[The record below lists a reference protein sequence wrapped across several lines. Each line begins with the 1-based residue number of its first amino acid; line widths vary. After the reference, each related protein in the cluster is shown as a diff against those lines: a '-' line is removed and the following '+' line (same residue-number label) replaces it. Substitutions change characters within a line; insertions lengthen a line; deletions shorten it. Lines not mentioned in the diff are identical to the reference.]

1 MIYFTSSIFWVA
13 AIETIKS
20 FNIELAALGE
30 LGNKTKLLLLLE
42 PIA

>member
-1 MIYFTSSIFWVA
+1 MCSICWVA

-20 FNIELAALGE
+20 FNKVLAELGE
-30 LGNKTKLLLLLE
+30 FGNKTKLLLLEE